1 LTAGPDRDKMDV
13 CLEAAKALWE
23 SFMAG
28 TVLNLLFLG
37 FLILAATVCIVAPL
51 GALCVMFWHWHKEL
65 EQIIRLK
72 QARSTQVR

>member
-1 LTAGPDRDKMDV
+1 MLV
-13 CLEAAKALWE
+13 CQEAISVISE

-65 EQIIRLK
+65 EEIVRLK
-72 QARSTQVR
+72 QARSTQLR